1 MRMRTVVTTIA
12 LAVFPMAVSA
22 QGTTSPSTGNW
33 IDVGIRGSDISGD
46 SARYERYR
54 DLGDGLFMEGLR
66 LKRETTNGWFL
77 DFAADHV
84 GRLDQRYTGLFT
96 LPGNFKGWAIWDQIP
111 MLMSNSSQTIFS
123 GVGSGVLRVTSGQG
137 SYGSNAALFAATA
150 QGLDIDSRRHTL
162 QTGFQYLATQELT
175 VSTKVQYTD
184 RDGVIPYGGSF
195 GHSSLAETVA
205 PVSHTLTDV
214 DAGAEYV
221 RDPVL
226 VRVGYTA
233 SIFNNQYTALEF
245 DNPFVATDTT
255 SAPSRPLTP

>member
-1 MRMRTVVTTIA
+1 
-12 LAVFPMAVSA
+12 
-22 QGTTSPSTGNW
+22 
-33 IDVGIRGSDISGD
+33 
-46 SARYERYR
+46 
-54 DLGDGLFMEGLR
+54 
-66 LKRETTNGWFL
+66 
-77 DFAADHV
+77 
-84 GRLDQRYTGLFT
+84 
-96 LPGNFKGWAIWDQIP
+96 
-111 MLMSNSSQTIFS
+111 
-123 GVGSGVLRVTSGQG
+123 VLRVTSGQG

-255 SAPSRPLTP
+255 SAPSRGRSSPPASSSRTLFPGSAERRFARTQPALPAPTTM